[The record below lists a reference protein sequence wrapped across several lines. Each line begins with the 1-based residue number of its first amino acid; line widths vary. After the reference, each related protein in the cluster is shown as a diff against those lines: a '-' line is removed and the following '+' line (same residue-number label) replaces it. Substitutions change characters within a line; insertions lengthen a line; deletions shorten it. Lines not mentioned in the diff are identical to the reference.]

1 MININICWPL
11 RSQFLYLYCV
21 YSCCYKEWLWPHNAV
36 MQSCEGVFVIHCNCL
51 KLQELLYGENSNM
64 FENVFPILKC
74 LGYFL
79 FDFQI

>member
-1 MININICWPL
+1 M
-11 RSQFLYLYCV
+11 
-21 YSCCYKEWLWPHNAV
+21 YKVVVIKSGYGVSERVKSRPHNAV
-36 MQSCEGVFVIHCNCL
+36 MHSCEGVFVIHCNCL